1 MSHDIGTG
9 MVRPLSSHAS
19 YRSTGRLAAVPGL
32 AVRGLIRAYQLTFS
46 AIFGRTCRHLPSCS
60 EYADEA
66 IARHGL
72 WPGLWMALARFWRCR
87 PLGSHGLDPVPEA
100 LPARAAWFTPWRY
113 GHWSGRHIE
122 HRFYT
127 PSDDA

>member
-1 MSHDIGTG
+1 MAQRSRSHPPELLT
-9 MVRPLSSHAS
+9 
-19 YRSTGRLAAVPGL
+19 TRLAAAPAG
-32 AVRGLIRAYQLTFS
+32 AARALIRFYQLTFS

-72 WPGLWMALARFWRCR
+72 WPGLWMAVARFWRCR
-87 PLGSHGLDPVPEA
+87 PLGSHGLDPVPET

-113 GHWSGRHIE
+113 GRWTGRHIE
-122 HRFYT
+122 HGFYT
-127 PSDDA
+127 TDDA